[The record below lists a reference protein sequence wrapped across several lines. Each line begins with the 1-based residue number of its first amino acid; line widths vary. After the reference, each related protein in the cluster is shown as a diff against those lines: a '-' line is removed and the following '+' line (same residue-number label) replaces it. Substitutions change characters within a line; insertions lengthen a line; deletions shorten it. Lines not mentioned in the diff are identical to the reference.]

1 MSTLT
6 LNRWLKEKFGCKVY
20 KLSLSTGC
28 TCPNRDGKISTGGCT
43 FCSEGG
49 SGEFG
54 QTSGNIDEQIRKA
67 VEKISSKL
75 PKTKPVKFI
84 AYFQSFSNTYETPGN
99 PFENIADI
107 FHKAISHP
115 EICALSIGTRPD
127 CISGRMIDFLSEL
140 NKEKPVWIELG
151 LQTIHEKTAEKINRG
166 YSLDVFCDTYKRLK
180 DKGLSVI
187 LHTILWLPG
196 ETKDMMKETASYL
209 AALTPPPDGIK
220 FQLLQ
225 ILRKT
230 KMAEDYEK
238 NPWSL
243 PGMNEYCSF
252 VKELADLMPEE
263 TVLHRLTGDGPKS
276 LLIEPLWCANKR
288 AVLNE
293 MKKHFKLD

>member
-84 AYFQSFSNTYETPGN
+84 AYFQSFSNTYETPGK

-107 FHKAISHP
+107 FHRAISHP

-127 CISGRMIDFLSEL
+127 SISDRMIDFLSEL
-140 NKEKPVWIELG
+140 NK
-151 LQTIHEKTAEKINRG
+151 
-166 YSLDVFCDTYKRLK
+166 
-180 DKGLSVI
+180 
-187 LHTILWLPG
+187 
-196 ETKDMMKETASYL
+196 
-209 AALTPPPDGIK
+209 
-220 FQLLQ
+220 
-225 ILRKT
+225 
-230 KMAEDYEK
+230 
-238 NPWSL
+238 
-243 PGMNEYCSF
+243 
-252 VKELADLMPEE
+252 
-263 TVLHRLTGDGPKS
+263 
-276 LLIEPLWCANKR
+276 
-288 AVLNE
+288 
-293 MKKHFKLD
+293 

>member
-140 NKEKPVWIELG
+140 NKEKHVWIELG

-187 LHTILWLPG
+187 VHTILWLPG

-276 LLIEPLWCANKR
+276 LLIDPLWCANKR

-293 MKKHFKLD
+293 MKKHFQLD

>member
-1 MSTLT
+1 
-6 LNRWLKEKFGCKVY
+6 
-20 KLSLSTGC
+20 
-28 TCPNRDGKISTGGCT
+28 
-43 FCSEGG
+43 
-49 SGEFG
+49 
-54 QTSGNIDEQIRKA
+54 
-67 VEKISSKL
+67 
-75 PKTKPVKFI
+75 
-84 AYFQSFSNTYETPGN
+84 
-99 PFENIADI
+99 
-107 FHKAISHP
+107 
-115 EICALSIGTRPD
+115 
-127 CISGRMIDFLSEL
+127 MIDFLSEL

-187 LHTILWLPG
+187 VHTILWLPG

-238 NPWSL
+238 NPWHL

-276 LLIEPLWCANKR
+276 LLLEPLWCANKR

-293 MKKHFKLD
+293 MKKHFQLD